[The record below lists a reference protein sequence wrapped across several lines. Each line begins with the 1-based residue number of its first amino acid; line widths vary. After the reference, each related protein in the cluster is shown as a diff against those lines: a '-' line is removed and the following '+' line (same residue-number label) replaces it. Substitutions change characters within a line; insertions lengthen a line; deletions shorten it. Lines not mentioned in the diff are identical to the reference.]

1 MASCARSPSA
11 EQAFVAEFAVSFVVY
26 LCVMGGA
33 FVGIYLHHVLPPEH
47 VKDDTRQIVNLATG
61 LLATLAA
68 LVLGLMVA
76 SAKSSF
82 DARSEEV
89 RETGARIIMLDR
101 SLRQYGPQA
110 QSAREMLR
118 RLTEG
123 RIQHVWIDP
132 KGIDQEGAAGSQ
144 AAQIEALRSLL
155 FALTPASDIQKWLH
169 VRALTL
175 LAELEQA
182 RWLLIEQ
189 SRGSIPMPFLVV
201 LVFWVAVIF
210 ASLGLFAPRNGT
222 VYTIIFVSAFSVAA
236 AIFLILEMDQPFEG
250 LLQISSEP
258 LRNALAAINR

>member
-1 MASCARSPSA
+1 MIHSSSSGERD
-11 EQAFVAEFAVSFVVY
+11 FVAEFGVSFVVY

-110 QSAREMLR
+110 QDAREVLR
-118 RLTEG
+118 QLTEG

-132 KGIDQEGAAGSQ
+132 KGVRQEGALGSQ
-144 AAQIEALRSLL
+144 AAHIETVRSRL
-155 FALTPASDIQKWLH
+155 FALAPANDMQKWLH
-169 VRALTL
+169 ARSLTL
-175 LAELEQA
+175 LSELEEA

-189 SRGSIPMPFLVV
+189 SRGSIPTPFLVV

-222 VYTIIFVSAFSVAA
+222 VYTIIFVSALSVAA

-258 LRNALAAINR
+258 LRNALDEIVR